1 MKNDIWTSFLNP
13 EILKANLIKAS
24 LYIAAFEMLKDS
36 IIDHPKTLFTDGFNE
51 EGWIVD
57 ENYKLKVLS
66 RNKSPLYASLD
77 WFKEMETIKQADI
90 EVFNSLKEYRNK
102 LSHEMAS
109 SIFKGFDEEEFT
121 KLFSELIIL
130 YEQIEKWWV
139 INFELAIDPEINIEN
154 VDDVYPGSIL
164 MLKLMLDV
172 ALSGEEESWKYYNE
186 YMNGFK
192 DKV

>member
-1 MKNDIWTSFLNP
+1 MKIDIWKSFLNP
-13 EILKANLIKAS
+13 EILKANLIKSS

-36 IIDHPKTLFTDGFNE
+36 IIDHPKTLFTDGYE
-51 EGWIVD
+51 DGLIVD
-57 ENYKLKVLS
+57 ENYKSKILS

-90 EVFNSLKEYRNK
+90 EVFNNLKEYRNK

-109 SIFKGFDEEEFT
+109 SIFKGIDDEEFT

-139 INFELAIDPEINIEN
+139 INFELAIEPEINIKN
-154 VDDVYPGSIL
+154 VDDVYSGSIL

-172 ALSGEEESWKYYNE
+172 AFSGEEESWKYYNE
-186 YMNGFK
+186 YMNGFRAK
-192 DKV
+192 D